1 MSAPP
6 DRPRAAPPARPLLVL
21 TSLVLRA
28 HVLMLQAAPSEWSAP
43 TGARQTPPR
52 PLVTRT
58 IAIKPEQAPT
68 SVAPAPALTRPP
80 VIRPSARQAVSNRAP
95 ALAESKNIATE
106 TVADAATALTAPPA
120 SDAPAPPS
128 PPAPVAAVESAAPP
142 IPGARIALT
151 IPGSVRL
158 KYAMT
163 GRSKNLDYSASAEL
177 DWLQDGQT
185 YDAKMVVS
193 ALFLGARSMTSSGRI
208 TADGLA
214 PTRFLDKSRSE
225 RAAHFEAEK
234 GKIIFSANTPDAPW
248 SRGAQD
254 RLSVFMQLGS
264 LLAGDPASHPAG
276 STLSLYT
283 VGPREADTW
292 VFTVGAPETL
302 SLPIGQMAAIKLTR
316 KPQRD
321 YDQTVEIWFAPGM
334 DYLPVRSRITQQNGD
349 FVDPQLRGAEKP

>member
-1 MSAPP
+1 MSAPSN
-6 DRPRAAPPARPLLVL
+6 RPTAAPPARPLLVL
-21 TSLVLRA
+21 TALVLLA
-28 HVLMLQAAPSEWSAP
+28 HVLMLQAAPAEWSAP
-43 TGARQTPPR
+43 TENRQPPPR

-58 IAIKPEQAPT
+58 IAIKPERAGPA
-68 SVAPAPALTRPP
+68 VAPAPPLASQP
-80 VIRPSARQAVSNRAP
+80 VIRPPARKSASIRPLAV
-95 ALAESKNIATE
+95 AESENIAIE
-106 TVADAATALTAPPA
+106 SVANSTPVATAPPA
-120 SDAPAPPS
+120 SDAPAPLV
-128 PPAPVAAVESAAPP
+128 PPAPVAAAEAATPP
-142 IPGARIALT
+142 TPGARIALT

-193 ALFLGARSMTSSGRI
+193 ALFLGTRSMTSSGRL
-208 TADGLA
+208 TADGLT

-225 RAAHFEAEK
+225 RAAHFEADK
-234 GKIIFSANTPDAPW
+234 GKIVFSANTPDAPW

-283 VGPREADTW
+283 VGPREADIW
-292 VFTVGAPETL
+292 VFTVGATETL
-302 SLPIGQMAAIKLTR
+302 SLPAGQMVAVKLTR

-321 YDQTVEIWFAPGM
+321 YDQTVEIWFAPAM

-349 FVDPQLRGAEKP
+349 FVDQQLRAAEKP